1 MLFWIAEGTK
11 VKTGIVESM
20 SKEKIIIVLP
30 AYNAALTLEKTVA
43 SIPQSHADEIILVD
57 DGSKDNTVGIAK
69 RMGLI
74 VVEHSQNRGY
84 GANQKT
90 CYQLAL
96 EKNADY
102 IVMLHPDY
110 QYDARLIP
118 ASIEILRLGICDMIL
133 GNRVRT
139 RKECLASGMPL
150 YKYLGN
156 RFLTGI
162 ENIALGQNL
171 GEFHSGFRVYR
182 RSVLETIPFHKNSND
197 FVFDA
202 QFLIQAVHF
211 GFKIGDIPMPVR
223 YFEEASS
230 INLWRSINYGLASL
244 GALWVFY
251 LNRLGLIDSTLFRL
265 QRPGK

>member
-1 MLFWIAEGTK
+1 
-11 VKTGIVESM
+11 M
-20 SKEKIIIVLP
+20 SKGKIIVVLP

-43 SIPQSHADEIILVD
+43 TIPKSHADEIILVD
-57 DGSKDNTVGIAK
+57 DGSEDDTVRIAK
-69 RMGLI
+69 QLGLI
-74 VVEHSQNRGY
+74 VIEHPQNRGY

-96 EKNADY
+96 ERNADY

-118 ASIEILRLGICDMIL
+118 AAIEILRLGTCDVIL

-150 YKYLGN
+150 YKYFGN

-171 GEFHSGFRVYR
+171 GEFHSGFRAYR
-182 RSVLETIPFHKNSND
+182 RSVVETIPFSQNSND

-223 YFEEASS
+223 YFKEASS
-230 INLWRSINYGLASL
+230 INLEHSICYGLASL
-244 GALWVFY
+244 GALWIFY
-251 LNRLGLIDSTLFRL
+251 LHRLGWINSALFCS
-265 QRPGK
+265 QKPVK

>member
-1 MLFWIAEGTK
+1 MYMT
-11 VKTGIVESM
+11 M
-20 SKEKIIIVLP
+20 SKKKTIVVLP
-30 AYNAALTLEKTVA
+30 AYNAALTLEKTVE
-43 SIPQSHADEIILVD
+43 SIPRSHADEILLVD
-57 DGSKDNTVGIAK
+57 DGSQDETVKIA
-69 RMGLI
+69 RRLGL
-74 VVEHSQNRGY
+74 VVMEHPTNRGY

-96 EKNADY
+96 ERNADY

-118 ASIEILRLGICDMIL
+118 AAIEILRLGTCDVIL

-139 RKECLASGMPL
+139 RKECLSSGMPL

-171 GEFHSGFRVYR
+171 GEFHSGFRAYR
-182 RSVLETIPFHKNSND
+182 RAVVEAIPFDKNSDN

-223 YFEEASS
+223 YFKEASS

-244 GALWVFY
+244 AALGVFY
-251 LNRLGLIDSTLFRL
+251 LHRLGLIHSALFREKS
-265 QRPGK
+265 PSE

>member
-1 MLFWIAEGTK
+1 ML
-11 VKTGIVESM
+11 
-20 SKEKIIIVLP
+20 KEKIIIVLP
-30 AYNAALTLEKTVA
+30 AYNAASTLEKTVA
-43 SIPQSHADEIILVD
+43 SIPKSHADETILVD
-57 DGSKDNTVGIAK
+57 DGSQDDTVEIAK
-69 RMGLI
+69 RLGLMVI
-74 VVEHSQNRGY
+74 EHPKNRGY

-96 EKNADY
+96 ERNADY

-118 ASIEILRLGICDMIL
+118 AATEILKLGICDVIL

-150 YKYLGN
+150 YKYFGN
-156 RFLTGI
+156 RLLTGI

-171 GEFHSGFRVYR
+171 GEFHSGFRAYR
-182 RSVLETIPFHKNSND
+182 RSVLETIPFYENSND

-230 INLWRSINYGLASL
+230 INFGRSIRYGLASL
-244 GALWVFY
+244 WALWVFS
-251 LNRLGLIDSTLFRL
+251 LHRLGLINSALFCSQKFIR
-265 QRPGK
+265 

>member
-1 MLFWIAEGTK
+1 MP
-11 VKTGIVESM
+11 
-20 SKEKIIIVLP
+20 KEKVIVVLP
-30 AYNAALTLEKTVA
+30 AYNAALTLKKTVA
-43 SIPQSHADEIILVD
+43 SIPQGHADEIILVD

-69 RMGLI
+69 QMGLTI
-74 VVEHSQNRGY
+74 VEHSRNHGY

-118 ASIEILRLGICDMIL
+118 ASIEILKLGTCDIIL

-150 YKYLGN
+150 YKYFGN
-156 RFLTGI
+156 RFLAGI

-171 GEFHSGFRVYR
+171 GEFHSGFRAYR
-182 RSVLETIPFHKNSND
+182 RAVLETIPFQENSND

-211 GFKIGDIPMPVR
+211 EFKIGDIPMPVR

-230 INLWRSINYGLASL
+230 INWWRSINYGLASL
-244 GALWVFY
+244 EALGVFY
-251 LNRLGLIDSTLFRL
+251 FHRLGLINSSLFRP
-265 QRPGK
+265 QKPSA